1 MLLGL
6 EGAGYGCRKHRETNA
21 ILWLLTDRITLLFV
35 SFSIG
40 LLYIYMGFGPGFLAG
55 KKI

>member
-6 EGAGYGCRKHRETNA
+6 EGAGYGCRKRRETNA
-21 ILWLLTDRITLLFV
+21 KLWLLTDRITLLFV

-40 LLYIYMGFGPGFLAG
+40 LLYIYMGFGPGDR
-55 KKI
+55 KSVV